1 MTPSNVEP
9 LDDYEELV
17 AALNSQGVEYIII
30 GAYAVGQHGY
40 VRATDDMDI
49 AVNPTPENAAKLA
62 AALKA
67 FAGVEVDPTEIKE
80 NTMIE
85 LGRDPN
91 SVDIL
96 TTIKGVSW
104 EKAWS
109 TRVIHEV
116 GEQSASFLS
125 RECLIESKLAAD
137 RPKDHI
143 DLQGLG
149 AEKISEQEKSKDKG
163 HDSKL

>member
-9 LDDYEELV
+9 LDDYEELI
-17 AALNSQGVEYIII
+17 ATLNSHGVEYIII

-49 AVNPTPENAAKLA
+49 AVNPAPANAAKVA

-67 FAGVEVDPTEIKE
+67 FAGIEVDPAEIKE
-80 NTMIE
+80 KTMIE

-96 TTIKGVSW
+96 TAIKGVTW

-109 TRVIHEV
+109 TRITREV
-116 GEQSASFLS
+116 GEQPAPFLS
-125 RECLIESKLAAD
+125 RECLIESKRAAG
-137 RPKDHI
+137 RLKDHL